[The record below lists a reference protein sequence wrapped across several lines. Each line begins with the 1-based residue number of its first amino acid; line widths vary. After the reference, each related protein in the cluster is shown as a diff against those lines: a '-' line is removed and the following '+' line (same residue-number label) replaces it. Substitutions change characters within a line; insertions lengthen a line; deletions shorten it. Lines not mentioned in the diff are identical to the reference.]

1 MLQLEGVSAGYGRVT
16 VIAGLSLTVAAGE
29 MLAVLGPNGAGK
41 STLVKAIA
49 GAVPNR
55 GGRID
60 MAGLALVNLPPH
72 RIVAAGVALVPEG
85 RHIFGPLTVLDN
97 LRLGGMQLRR
107 EGARVQERLDYVFR
121 LFPPLRERRHQ
132 RAGTMSGGEQQ
143 MLAIGRGLM
152 SSPKLLLLDE
162 PFLGLAPKVVEEI
175 LATITR
181 LRGDGLTVVLVDQ
194 KIDMA
199 LGVSDRAAIMVNGAI
214 VHEGPSARLR
224 DEDLTR
230 YYLVAQPSAES

>member
-1 MLQLEGVSAGYGRVT
+1 
-16 VIAGLSLTVAAGE
+16 

-55 GGRID
+55 GGKIE
-60 MAGLALVNLPPH
+60 MAGRDLVDLPPH
-72 RIVAAGVALVPEG
+72 RIVAAGVSLVPEG
-85 RHIFGPLTVLDN
+85 RHIFGPLSVLDN
-97 LRLGGMQLRR
+97 LRLGGMQARR
-107 EGARVQERLDYVFR
+107 DGVRVQERLDYVFT
-121 LFPPLRERRHQ
+121 LFPPLRERRNQ

-181 LRGDGLTVVLVDQ
+181 MRGDGLTVVLVDQ

-199 LGVSDRAAIMVNGAI
+199 LGVSDRAVIMVHGVI
-214 VHEGPSARLR
+214 VHEGPSAQLR

-230 YYLVAQPSAES
+230 YYLVAQPSA